1 MNLVDIAIIL
11 LLIMGVIVGFKRG
24 VIHQT
29 VVFIGFF
36 AVIVLSFILKNPV
49 SAFMYKHLPFFNF
62 GGYFKGVSVLNIILY
77 EVIAFFLVFTVLS
90 IIFRILL
97 KLSSFIEKLLNA
109 TIILGIPSKLLG
121 MVVGFLESYVT
132 VFIILFVVSLPI
144 FNFTVVSESKYAE
157 KILNNTPILSEMA
170 GGVVTSFTEIVDIKD
185 KYEDSNASSFNQDA
199 LDVLIKNKI
208 ITKDAALEL
217 YKSNKINVKPS
228 E

>member
-1 MNLVDIAIIL
+1 MNLVDIGIIL

-36 AVIVLSFILKNPV
+36 AVIILSFILKNPV

-77 EVIAFFLVFTVLS
+77 EVLAFFLVFTVLS
-90 IIFRILL
+90 VIFRLLL

-144 FNFTVVSESKYAE
+144 FNFTVVNESRYAE
-157 KILNNTPILSEMA
+157 KILNNTPILSGMSE
-170 GGVVTSFTEIVDIKD
+170 GVVTSFTEIIDIKD
-185 KYEDSNASSFNQDA
+185 KYKDSNASSFNQDA

-208 ITKDAALEL
+208 ITKEAALEL
-217 YKSNKINVKPS
+217 YESNKINVKPS
-228 E
+228 K